1 MIVLDD
7 KKPKTKYSFIG
18 KFFHW
23 SFLALFAYG
32 ITKQVDDINQLE
44 DVFFLKSE
52 IAFALVFLIFLTFRF
67 FYMTKT
73 QKTSLPNNTSR
84 AQKVAAKIVHISMYI
99 SLAGIACSGL
109 FIGYFFWL
117 GFKGSLMIEFLI
129 SIHEFFVSL
138 TYLLVSVHIL
148 AAIYHRFKK
157 DNVWGSMVP
166 FWKEG

>member
-1 MIVLDD
+1 MIVLED
-7 KKPKTKYSFIG
+7 KKPKPKYSFIG

-32 ITKQVDDINQLE
+32 ITKQVDNINQLE

-52 IAFALVFLIFLTFRF
+52 IAFALVFLILLTFRF

-84 AQKVAAKIVHISMYI
+84 PQKVAAKIVHISMYI

-109 FIGYFFWL
+109 FIGYFFRL
-117 GFKGSLMIEFLI
+117 GLKDSLMIEFLI
-129 SIHEFFVSL
+129 STHEFFVSL

-157 DNVWGSMVP
+157 DNVWSSMVP
-166 FWKEG
+166 FWKED